1 MTEGAPQP
9 QPQPQPSAA
18 AAAGGDEGPDSEL
31 ERLKARRLAEMRTR
45 ALAME
50 AGAGQESGGE
60 GAGGERGGAPSP
72 REALVSALGHRGVEV
87 LEAAERQYPAQAP
100 RIVDELGRMAIY
112 GQLPG
117 GLDGGGLLSVFRSL
131 GINVRLN
138 TRITVEQD
146 GRMVSLSDRLGRG
159 GAPAGG

>member
-1 MTEGAPQP
+1 MTEAAPP
-9 QPQPQPSAA
+9 PPPPPP
-18 AAAGGDEGPDSEL
+18 AAGGGEGPDSEL

-50 AGAGQESGGE
+50 AGRD
-60 GAGGERGGAPSP
+60 GAEEERGGAPSP

-146 GRMVSLSDRLGRG
+146 GRMVSLSDRLGRS

>member
-1 MTEGAPQP
+1 
-9 QPQPQPSAA
+9 
-18 AAAGGDEGPDSEL
+18 
-31 ERLKARRLAEMRTR
+31 
-45 ALAME
+45 ME